1 MQPQR
6 PDLVAKSITP
16 DYALGGHTAALGLT
30 WYGGD
35 ALPPPFRNGM
45 FVGLHGSWNRS
56 DLSGYRVVFVPF
68 RDGRP
73 AGDPIDVL
81 TGFLKDGE
89 SVAYGRPVGVT
100 VTRNGSLLV
109 ADDAGNAIWHVTASS
124 PAAPSSSLNT
134 APTTGAAPD
143 SR

>member
-56 DLSGYRVVFVPF
+56 DLSGYRVIFVPF

-89 SVAYGRPVGVT
+89 FVAYGRPVGVT
-100 VTRNGSLLV
+100 VTRERQSAGRRRRRQCDLACHGEQPRSAIIQSRYG
-109 ADDAGNAIWHVTASS
+109 ADHRRR
-124 PAAPSSSLNT
+124 
-134 APTTGAAPD
+134 TG
-143 SR
+143 